1 MLVVTARDFHAAP
14 LAAIANCRRLAV
26 FALPA
31 IGCDAYPQTFFSRSE
46 AFIVLCATPKMDA
59 EAQKLVESGKL
70 TEKAAEQLG
79 KLKPGTFCLHKS
91 WGFGRVTEWNLLLN
105 QIVIDFA
112 SKKAHPMQVQYAAE
126 NLTPLAREH
135 FLARKANN
143 LTSIKMLARDEPVA
157 VVRNIVESLGG
168 QATVAQIGEWLVNDV
183 LTEAEWKR
191 WWESTKKL
199 LKASG
204 AFSIPAKNTEP
215 IQLRGEGVSH
225 TDELI
230 ASFNKAR
237 QPKEQ
242 IAALEQIIRFHQQ
255 FKEPEKQLQPFIA
268 TIENMAVRNQKMHP
282 ELAFEFIIARDDLLG
297 RVPQL
302 RTTHIGLTLP
312 KLILEEEK
320 RLIMVLPK
328 LPAAKEKRVLQ
339 ALPSAL
345 GPRWMERALNWMQGS
360 HGRMVAQIP
369 RLLSEAGQHAELR
382 TVLERSIREHSAT
395 SEMLAWLC
403 SERESWSELIT
414 PDLLSAIFAA
424 LEREQHNTA
433 GRASKLHRALV
444 EDRHLLG
451 DISKKGDVA
460 LARDAIRRFQLRPL
474 FDELTK
480 RSLLARIVKIYP
492 ELESMIT
499 GAQSQGETAALIVS
513 WSSLEKRKIEYEELI
528 KTKIPEN
535 SREIALARSYGDLS
549 ENFEFKAAKQMQSV
563 LMRRKSELEQMLHN
577 ARGTSFENP
586 DTSRVSIG
594 TIVTLHD
601 VTTNSEE
608 TYTILGAW
616 DSDPDRHI
624 ISYQTAIG
632 QALLGHKVGETVSL
646 KTEHRAAEFT
656 IVSIQA
662 APADEITP
670 ASGLTSEPAVET
682 AAAK

>member
-1 MLVVTARDFHAAP
+1 
-14 LAAIANCRRLAV
+14 
-26 FALPA
+26 
-31 IGCDAYPQTFFSRSE
+31 
-46 AFIVLCATPKMDA
+46 MDP
-59 EAQKLVESGKL
+59 ELQKLVEAGKL
-70 TEKAAEQLG
+70 TSQAAGQLE

-91 WGFGRVTEWNLLLN
+91 WGFGRVREWNLLLN

-112 SKKAHPMQVQYAAE
+112 SKKSHLMQTQYAAE
-126 NLTPLAREH
+126 NVTPLGPKH
-135 FLARKANN
+135 FLARKATD
-143 LTSIKMLARDEPVA
+143 LASIKNLARENPAA
-157 VVRNIVESLGG
+157 VVRNILESLDGK
-168 QATVAQIGEWLVNDV
+168 ATTQQISEWLIGDV
-183 LTEAEWKR
+183 FTEAEWKR
-191 WWESTKKL
+191 WWESTKKA

-204 AFSIPAKNTEP
+204 AFSIPAKKTEP

-225 TDELI
+225 ADELI

-302 RTTHIGLTLP
+302 HSTHIGLTLS
-312 KLILEEEK
+312 KFILEEEK
-320 RLIMVLPK
+320 RLMSVLPK

-345 GPRWMERALNWMQGS
+345 GPRWTERALYLMQGS

-369 RLLSEAGQHAELR
+369 RILSDAGQHAELR
-382 TVLERSIREHSAT
+382 TMLGRSIREHSAT
-395 SEMLAWLC
+395 NEMLAWLC
-403 SERESWSELIT
+403 NEREHWSELIT
-414 PDLLSAIFAA
+414 PELLGAIFATLA
-424 LEREQHNTA
+424 RDQHSA
-433 GRASKLHRALV
+433 PGRASKLHRALV
-444 EDRHLLG
+444 EDRQLLG
-451 DISKKGDVA
+451 DIFRKADIA
-460 LARDAIRRFQLRPL
+460 IARDAMRRLQLSPL

-480 RSLLARIVKIYP
+480 RSLLARIVKVYP

-499 GAQSQGETAALIVS
+499 GAQPQEKTAQLIVS
-513 WSSLEKRKIEYEELI
+513 WSSLEKRKAEYEELV
-528 KTKIPEN
+528 KVKIPEN
-535 SREIALARSYGDLS
+535 RKEIALARSYGDLS

-563 LMRRKSELEQMLHN
+563 LMRRKAELEQMLHN
-577 ARGTSFENP
+577 ARGTSFENA

-594 TIVTLHD
+594 TIVTLRD
-601 VTTNSEE
+601 VETDKEE
-608 TYTILGAW
+608 TYTVLGAW
-616 DSDPDRHI
+616 DGDPDRHI

-632 QALLGHKVGETVSL
+632 QALLGHALDDTVSL
-646 KTEHRAAEFT
+646 KTEHAASRFA
-656 IVSIQA
+656 IVSIKP